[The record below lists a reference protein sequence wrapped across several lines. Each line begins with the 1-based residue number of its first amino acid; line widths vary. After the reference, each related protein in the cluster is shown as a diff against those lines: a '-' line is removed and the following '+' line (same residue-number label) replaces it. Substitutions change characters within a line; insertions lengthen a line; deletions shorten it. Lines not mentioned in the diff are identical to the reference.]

1 MKNTKRFTQIFKVF
15 SNINR
20 VKIVMLLSK
29 RKVMNVTD
37 IAEELD
43 ISFKSASKH
52 LILLDQFDV
61 VNSKGKSSHVFYS
74 LNEDM
79 SKDLKSVIS
88 TFSEG

>member
-20 VKIVMLLSK
+20 VRIVLILAKKEAMSVSEL
-29 RKVMNVTD
+29 
-37 IAEELD
+37 AEELS
-43 ISFKSASKH
+43 ISFKATSKH
-52 LILLDQFDV
+52 LIILDQFDV

-74 LNEDM
+74 LNRDM

-88 TFSEG
+88 TFSED